1 MKKEQTS
8 LIVKLAK
15 KIRNDNASKSA
26 AIKSLSSAGIVTKN
40 GRMTKNFPHL
50 KRVLSTAE

>member
-26 AIKSLSSAGIVTKN
+26 TIKSLSSAGIVTKN